1 MRVSIITV
9 CYNSENFLS
18 DTIRSVLAQTHPDIE
33 YIIVDGQSE
42 DNTVEIIKSFGP
54 KITKWISEPDKG
66 LYDALNK
73 GIALAT
79 GDLVG
84 FLHSDD
90 IFADNNVIEKVVESM
105 AHVKAD
111 AVYGDIRFVDQINV
125 QKLLTNRKSGKY
137 HLWKLYLGWSPPHP
151 TFYMKRELYLKYGAF
166 DLSFEIAAD
175 YDSLLRYLVR
185 HKIRTT
191 YLPYVMVK
199 MRVGGVS
206 NRTMKTI
213 SSKWREDYRVM
224 KKNDFGNLLTLFI
237 KSMRPIAH
245 FYKSPKYLFN

>member
-1 MRVSIITV
+1 MKVSIITV

-18 DTIRSVLAQTHPDIE
+18 DTINSVLAQTHPDIE

-42 DNTVEIIKSFGP
+42 DKTVEIIKSFGP
-54 KITKWISEPDKG
+54 KVSKWISEPDKG

-73 GIALAT
+73 GIGLAT
-79 GDLVG
+79 GEVVG

-90 IFADNNVIEKVVESM
+90 MFADENVIKKVVESL
-105 AHVKAD
+105 ACAEVD

-125 QKLLTNRKSGKY
+125 QKALTNRKSGNF

-151 TFYMKRELYLKYGAF
+151 TFYMRRELYNRYGAF
-166 DLSFEIAAD
+166 DPSFEIASD

-185 HKIRTT
+185 YKIKTT
-191 YLPYVMVK
+191 YLPLVMVK
-199 MRVGGVS
+199 MRVGGIS

-213 SSKWREDYRVM
+213 SRKWREDYRAM
-224 KKNDFGNLLTLFI
+224 KKNNFGNAFTLFL
-237 KSMRPIAH
+237 KTMRPIAH
-245 FYKSPKYLFN
+245 FYKSPKYLFD